1 MDSILCTLFDSP
13 TSFLQLFINL
23 GWSIL
28 SLFGIPVFDLRGA
41 VGDLLGCAS
50 Y

>member
-1 MDSILCTLFDSP
+1 MDNFLCTLFDSP

-23 GWSIL
+23 GWGIL
-28 SLFGIPVFDLRGA
+28 SLFGIPVFNFRGA
-41 VGDLLGCAS
+41 VGDLLGCVS